1 MAGVSALAPTA
12 ASAMPNGLPHPER
25 LSSVD
30 QVRWVCNPWG
40 RRTTTELT
48 AITGV
53 RVSMVAPGDMAGTA
67 DGAIG
72 KQLLKATLT

>member
-1 MAGVSALAPTA
+1 MKLKRRPCCLGGSVFPVSIRSAGLVIHGDA
-12 ASAMPNGLPHPER
+12 ASG
-25 LSSVD
+25 
-30 QVRWVCNPWG
+30 G
-40 RRTTTELT
+40 RTTTELT